1 MNGINYRKSVGSG
14 VEWELVCVCVNEN
27 NDMISVVVCYRY
39 LLVNVTAE
47 PVVYYVKL

>member
-1 MNGINYRKSVGSG
+1 MVSTIEKVSE
-14 VEWELVCVCVNEN
+14 VEWSGSLCVCVNEN